1 MFELLTVVAIV
12 LLGSALCS
20 GIETALLSVPL
31 IRVQQLAQSRQ
42 LAAATLLAIREK
54 INRPIATIVVLNNI
68 FNIVGSIMVGHL
80 ATATLGDAWLGIFS
94 GVLTFLII
102 VFGEI
107 LPKTI
112 GERYAEPIAL
122 LAALPVKGLTV
133 LMLPLVL
140 AIEWVTAPF
149 TRGKRRFT
157 TTEAE
162 IQLLAKIGRQEGIIG
177 EGEAEMIQRV
187 FRLND
192 MIAADLMSPRVT
204 ITHIRSDLTLAEAK
218 WPVLSSQ
225 HSRIIVIGDSLD
237 DVLGVV
243 LKSEVMA
250 ALIEGQVNRKI
261 ATLTRPVRF
270 VPETVHVDKLLKD
283 FLNSREHIAVVLDE
297 YGVVA
302 GVITLEDVLEVLTG
316 EIVDETDRYID
327 LQEAAR
333 RRHQRLLNLLEP
345 GVAQPGIAR

>member
-31 IRVQQLAQSRQ
+31 IKVQQLAQSRK
-42 LAAATLLAIREK
+42 LAAIALLAIREK

-68 FNIVGSIMVGHL
+68 FNIVGSILVGHL
-80 ATATLGDAWLGIFS
+80 ATARLGDAALGIFS

-122 LAALPVKGLTV
+122 LAALPLRGLTV

-140 AIEWVTAPF
+140 VIEWVTVPF
-149 TRGKRRFT
+149 TRGKQRFT
-157 TTEAE
+157 TNEAE
-162 IQLLAKIGRQEGIIG
+162 IQLLAKIGRQEGIL
-177 EGEAEMIQRV
+177 EEREAEIIQRV
-187 FRLND
+187 FHLND

-204 ITHIRSDLTLAEAK
+204 ITHIRGNLTLGEAK
-218 WPVLSSQ
+218 RFVLASQ
-225 HSRIIVIGDSLD
+225 HSRMIVIGDSLD
-237 DVLGVV
+237 DVLGVA
-243 LKSEVMA
+243 LKSELMA
-250 ALIEGQVNRKI
+250 GLVEGQVNRKI

-270 VPETVHVDKLLKD
+270 VPETVRVDKLLQE
-283 FLNSREHIAVVLDE
+283 FLSSREHIAVVLDE

-316 EIVDETDRYID
+316 EIVDETDRIID

-333 RRHQRLLNLLEP
+333 RHHQYFLNRLEP
-345 GVAQPGIAR
+345 GVAR